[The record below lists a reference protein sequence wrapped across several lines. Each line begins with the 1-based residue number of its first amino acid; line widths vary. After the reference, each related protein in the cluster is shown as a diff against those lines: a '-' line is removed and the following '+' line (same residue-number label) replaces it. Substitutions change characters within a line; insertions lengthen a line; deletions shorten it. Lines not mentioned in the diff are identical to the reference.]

1 MGTWNRCSLILAAL
15 ALSACAHRPAD
26 DPADPLESANRA
38 VYKFNSTAD
47 HYILRPAAKG
57 YVAVVPEWAR
67 EGITNFFNNLFYP
80 TTIVNDFLQ
89 GKLKQGTAD
98 TGRFVVNSIW
108 GVGGLVDVGNRVGL
122 ERHDED
128 FGQTL
133 GTWGVGEGWFL
144 MIPFL
149 GPSDNRDLIGKGV
162 DTFTNPVHYL
172 PGRYDL
178 PQYLTTFVLF
188 NVDRRANLLST
199 DSLLEA
205 QFDQYLFVRT
215 AYLQHRQALVY
226 DGNPPPEDLGLSSF
240 DDDASQAAQ
249 PAPAAAKPAAAPP
262 ASDTKT
268 GNKP

>member
-1 MGTWNRCSLILAAL
+1 MGALSRCTPVLAAL
-15 ALSACAHRPAD
+15 ALSACAHHPAD
-26 DPADPLESANRA
+26 NPADPFESINRG
-38 VYKFNSTAD
+38 VYKFNNTAD
-47 HYILRPAAKG
+47 QYVLKPAAKG
-57 YVAVVPEWAR
+57 YVAVTPDWAR
-67 EGITNFFNNLFYP
+67 EGVTNFFNNLFYP

-89 GKLKQGTAD
+89 AKFTQGTAD

-108 GVGGLVDVGNRVGL
+108 GVGGLVDVGTRVGL
-122 ERHDED
+122 SKHDED

-149 GPSDNRDLIGKGV
+149 GPSDNRDIVGKGV
-162 DTFTNPVHYL
+162 DIFTNPVHYV

-188 NVDRRANLLST
+188 NVNLRANLLST
-199 DSLLEA
+199 DSLLES
-205 QFDQYLFVRT
+205 QFDQYLFIRT

-240 DDDASQAAQ
+240 DDEVKSDSA
-249 PAPAAAKPAAAPP
+249 PAPEAAKPGGG
-262 ASDTKT
+262 DK
-268 GNKP
+268 K